1 MSINPDF
8 CFFHIQKCMGSS
20 LRIML
25 YDYFI
30 NIYKK
35 EQIFIP
41 EKCGNIKQN
50 LSNKNDIVYFN
61 KFDFKVILCHCSYN
75 HKNITDSFSENCF
88 SITCVRNPIQRFLS
102 HYNFFEKKKYNCNFF
117 ELNDEDIMKLIN
129 GSANLLTDVLS
140 GQTKNIDD
148 AINNLKKINCI
159 LITEKIDDDI
169 INLNML
175 LNKFTK
181 TNNKIN
187 IIHKNVNNTDKI
199 LDKDLVK
206 IQKYIKYFENDIYL
220 YNYINNLTI
229 DERFK

>member
-1 MSINPDF
+1 MSIKPDF
-8 CFFHIQKCMGSS
+8 CFFHIEKCMGSS

-35 EQIFIP
+35 EQIFVP
-41 EKCGNIKQN
+41 EKCENIGQN
-50 LSNKNDIVYFN
+50 LTIENDMEYFTN
-61 KFDFKVILCHCSYN
+61 FNFKVILCHCSYN
-75 HKNITDSFSENCF
+75 YKNITDSFSEKCF

-102 HYNFFEKKKYNCNFF
+102 HYNFFEKNKFNCNFF
-117 ELNDEDIMKLIN
+117 ELEDEDIIKLLN
-129 GSANLLTDVLS
+129 DCENLLTFRLS
-140 GQTKNIDD
+140 GETKNIND

-159 LITEKIDDDI
+159 LITEKINDDI
-169 INLNML
+169 INLNTL

-187 IIHKNVNNTDKI
+187 IVYENVNKTDGF
-199 LDKDLVK
+199 LDKDLIH

-220 YNYINNLTI
+220 YNYINNMTI